1 MKRIFVVVWFG
12 IGVFGLPFSLHPV
25 DKSLSPLVTGNS
37 YCTLSWKCTHE
48 NVSETQLRSVSVVSG
63 E

>member
-1 MKRIFVVVWFG
+1 MKHVFAGVWFG

-25 DKSLSPLVTGNS
+25 DKCLSPSETGNS
-37 YCTLSWKCTHE
+37 YCTLNWKSTHE